1 MGIDWAF
8 DNLAV
13 IDLKKKQMTFEDS
26 HIRVIAPL
34 DPSQGPRY
42 IEPRRPDE
50 EAQDM
55 DNLYKMTAS
64 LEDYVNLT
72 ADGTLSWR
80 CASSCVSDSDAD
92 LEDWQ
97 NRLHEV
103 SQRRCAT
110 ITKELRWIGSEVST
124 VPTFDGL
131 SDIQL
136 FLKQYEEQIPLE
148 KRLEVLDIALR
159 ATPAR
164 WWAAHKNTIS
174 SWPTC

>member
-1 MGIDWAF
+1 
-8 DNLAV
+8 
-13 IDLKKKQMTFEDS
+13 
-26 HIRVIAPL
+26 
-34 DPSQGPRY
+34 
-42 IEPRRPDE
+42 
-50 EAQDM
+50 M
-55 DNLYKMTAS
+55 DNLYKMTAI
-64 LEDYVNLT
+64 LEDYVNPT
-72 ADGTLSWR
+72 ANGTLSWR
-80 CASSCVSDSDAD
+80 CASSCVSNSDAN

-110 ITKELRWIGSEVST
+110 ITKELCWIGSEVST

-159 ATPAR
+159 ATPTR
-164 WWAAHKNTIS
+164 WWAAHISTIS
-174 SWPTC
+174 SWPNC

>member
-1 MGIDWAF
+1 MF
-8 DNLAV
+8 DL
-13 IDLKKKQMTFEDS
+13 
-26 HIRVIAPL
+26 
-34 DPSQGPRY
+34 
-42 IEPRRPDE
+42 
-50 EAQDM
+50 
-55 DNLYKMTAS
+55 
-64 LEDYVNLT
+64 
-72 ADGTLSWR
+72 
-80 CASSCVSDSDAD
+80 DAD
-92 LEDWQ
+92 LKDWK

-148 KRLEVLDIALR
+148 KRLEVLEIALQ

-164 WWAAHKNTIS
+164 WWAVHRSTIS
-174 SWPTC
+174 S

>member
-1 MGIDWAF
+1 
-8 DNLAV
+8 
-13 IDLKKKQMTFEDS
+13 
-26 HIRVIAPL
+26 
-34 DPSQGPRY
+34 
-42 IEPRRPDE
+42 
-50 EAQDM
+50 M
-55 DNLYKMTAS
+55 DNLYNMTVS

-72 ADGTLSWR
+72 ASGRLSWR

-92 LEDWQ
+92 LKDWH

-148 KRLEVLDIALR
+148 KRLEVLDIAL
-159 ATPAR
+159 
-164 WWAAHKNTIS
+164 
-174 SWPTC
+174 

>member
-1 MGIDWAF
+1 
-8 DNLAV
+8 
-13 IDLKKKQMTFEDS
+13 
-26 HIRVIAPL
+26 
-34 DPSQGPRY
+34 
-42 IEPRRPDE
+42 
-50 EAQDM
+50 M

-80 CASSCVSDSDAD
+80 CASSCMSDSDVD

-97 NRLHEV
+97 NRLLEV
-103 SQRRCAT
+103 SQRRCVI

-174 SWPTC
+174 SWSTCQRLMGIRFRSNTGGMLCMYDAQTDPTVHIEECVKLW

>member
-1 MGIDWAF
+1 
-8 DNLAV
+8 
-13 IDLKKKQMTFEDS
+13 
-26 HIRVIAPL
+26 
-34 DPSQGPRY
+34 
-42 IEPRRPDE
+42 
-50 EAQDM
+50 
-55 DNLYKMTAS
+55 
-64 LEDYVNLT
+64 
-72 ADGTLSWR
+72 
-80 CASSCVSDSDAD
+80 VSDSNAD

-97 NRLHEV
+97 NNLHEV

-148 KRLEVLDIALR
+148 KRLEVLDIALQ

-164 WWAAHKNTIS
+164 WWDAHKNIIS